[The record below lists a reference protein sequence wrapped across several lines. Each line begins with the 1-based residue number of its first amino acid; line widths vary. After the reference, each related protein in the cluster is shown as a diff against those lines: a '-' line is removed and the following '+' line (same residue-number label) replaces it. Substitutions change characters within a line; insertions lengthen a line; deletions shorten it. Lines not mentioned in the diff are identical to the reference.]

1 MKSSVINSTLFGLW
15 KEQLQNGSQVLL
27 LKMALV
33 PLVILGKQEFNMEG
47 CRALVP
53 LGVCALLHSETREH
67 AHAHTHRVP
76 FAPKQGSAYT
86 GTCSCTNIFVRRDMH
101 VLTQCL

>member
-47 CRALVP
+47 SRALVA

-67 AHAHTHRVP
+67 VHVRVP
-76 FAPKQGSAYT
+76 FARSHLNKVVHIQVPA
-86 GTCSCTNIFVRRDMH
+86 H
-101 VLTQCL
+101 VQIYL

>member
-33 PLVILGKQEFNMEG
+33 PLVILGKQEFNTEG
-47 CRALVP
+47 SRALVP

-67 AHAHTHRVP
+67 AHVHTHRVP
-76 FAPKQGSAYT
+76 FARTHLNKVVHIQVPA
-86 GTCSCTNIFVRRDMH
+86 H
-101 VLTQCL
+101 VQIYL